1 MKYISSIYHHTTG
14 FDCIETQS
22 LNVGLRFWI
31 KDTESD
37 FYDCIL
43 DKHLQEFMD
52 SYEVYGVSIRNG
64 IMMAVVY
71 TPQCIKW
78 DSGLRHKGLY
88 TCPYGRYENSNR
100 PVTHALSEFNFR
112 WFDRYMTNFTED
124 KQVLFK
130 YVNDSLSDKT
140 KITDYIVNVAH
151 RSNFNTE
158 MTEFYQPVNSSM
170 MNIFDISGKLH
181 TELIKRILVDEVG

>member
-14 FDCIETQS
+14 FDCIKTQS

-43 DKHLQEFMD
+43 DKHLNEFMD
-52 SYEVYGVSIRNG
+52 SYELYGVSIEKG

-88 TCPYGRYENSNR
+88 TCPYDRYKSGHR
-100 PVTHALSEFNFR
+100 PVTHTLSEFNFR
-112 WFDRYMTNFTED
+112 WFDRYVTNFT
-124 KQVLFK
+124 KHKKVLFQ

-140 KITDYIVNVAH
+140 KIADYLVNVAH

-170 MNIFDISGKLH
+170 MNIFEISGKLH
-181 TELIKRILVDEVG
+181 TALVKRILVDEVG